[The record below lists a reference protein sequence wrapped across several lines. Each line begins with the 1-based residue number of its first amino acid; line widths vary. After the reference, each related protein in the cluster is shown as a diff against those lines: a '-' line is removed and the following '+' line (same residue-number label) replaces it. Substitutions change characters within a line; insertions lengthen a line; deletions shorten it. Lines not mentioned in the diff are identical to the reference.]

1 MRRLNL
7 FLAMLAL
14 MASNIAAADQ
24 EIRDRNNRL
33 LGTIRQV
40 GTRFEA
46 RDPQGRL
53 KGTYDPKM
61 NVTRDPVY
69 RVVGKGNLLSALIM
83 QH

>member
-1 MRRLNL
+1 MRKVIFL
-7 FLAMLAL
+7 FAVVAL
-14 MASNIAAADQ
+14 VSNPAWADQ

-83 QH
+83 QR